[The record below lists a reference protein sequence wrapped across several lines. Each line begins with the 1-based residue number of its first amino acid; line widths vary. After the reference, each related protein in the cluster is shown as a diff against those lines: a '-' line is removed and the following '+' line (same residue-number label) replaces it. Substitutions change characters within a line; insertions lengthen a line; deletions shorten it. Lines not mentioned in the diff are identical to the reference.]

1 MSILALYESRLQT
14 GLKLLGMNKIK
25 MAKHYLRSDSI
36 EYGVEFC
43 TALMKGGK
51 VNSCCVWEETKTESK
66 IKLVFEKI
74 RGTTGCVRCTF
85 DIFLFCTGTKL
96 L

>member
-25 MAKHYLRSDSI
+25 MAKHYLRSDST

-43 TALMKGGK
+43 TALTKGG
-51 VNSCCVWEETKTESK
+51 TK
-66 IKLVFEKI
+66 
-74 RGTTGCVRCTF
+74 
-85 DIFLFCTGTKL
+85 
-96 L
+96 